1 MKRKTVNVRVCPA
14 EKLKECI
21 LIQEDIKLIVNN
33 NEISNWFFF
42 SFLANMFFF
51 TFKSTRL
58 QPIIKVQ
65 DGGGKAVRIRPP
77 IKPCAGTVHCT
88 VYSTLQYS

>member
-1 MKRKTVNVRVCPA
+1 MKRKTVNVRGCPA

-51 TFKSTRL
+51 TFKSTRI
-58 QPIIKVQ
+58 QPVVKVVRR
-65 DGGGKAVRIRPP
+65 GGDRIRPQLLDFLGE
-77 IKPCAGTVHCT
+77 KYHFRLKEYV
-88 VYSTLQYS
+88 

>member
-51 TFKSTRL
+51 TFKSTRI
-58 QPIIKVQ
+58 QPVVKVVRR
-65 DGGGKAVRIRPP
+65 GGGQNPP
-77 IKPCAGTVHCT
+77 TTFRFFGRKI
-88 VYSTLQYS
+88 SL